1 MGFTS
6 KIVLFGSNVSVGFVV
21 VSLSLGNPAFPFGNR
36 LKGYT
41 DTLRKLLLCQTEP
54 LSVMSNGIGNV
65 LGHHGFH
72 LILLYCSDR

>member
-1 MGFTS
+1 MLGL
-6 KIVLFGSNVSVGFVV
+6 VGNVSVDFSV
-21 VSLSLGNPAFPFGNR
+21 VSLTMGNSAFPFGNR

-41 DTLRKLLLCQTEP
+41 DTLCKLFLCQTEP

-72 LILLYCSDR
+72 LILMYYSDR